1 MNQPYVSYNT
11 HQFKSDGKCIQTYK
25 KVVKEMA
32 VLIKKSWDNE
42 VHVFRQRRGCWG
54 EWFEIWGLDA
64 NGKPK
69 INKQGWQ

>member
-1 MNQPYVSYNT
+1 MNQPYVSYNIEA
-11 HQFKSDGKCIQTYK
+11 FKGKGERIQTYK

-32 VLIKKSWDNE
+32 ELLRKSWNSE

-54 EWFEIWGLDA
+54 EWFEIWGLGA